1 MPKKLFVIVNEDRFF
16 LSHRK
21 EIALAAREA
30 GWDVTVVCK
39 DTGQRQDVE
48 ALGLKMLELP
58 INPTGMNLSQEL
70 RTWWFLYSL
79 YIKNRDA
86 VIHHVGLKNIL
97 WGGLAAKLARVHG
110 VVNAVSGMGA
120 IFSGDKMGMTAR
132 GILALMRF
140 SNKRKR
146 VKVIFQNQEDKTL
159 FLNRGVV
166 GESQVEFIKGS
177 GVDLND
183 IRYVPEP
190 ESETLKVVFTARMV
204 KEKGVM
210 ELIEAAERLRKD
222 YEGKLEFWLC
232 GRLAVN
238 ADAVSKE
245 ELETRCDG
253 RYIKW
258 LDFQKDIRS
267 ILEQCH
273 IMAFPSYYREGV
285 PKSLIDACA
294 VGRPIVTT
302 NSIGCKD
309 VVDDGV
315 NGFLIPVRDSEAL
328 AQKLRILIEDK
339 NLRVSMGRAA
349 REKAE
354 REFGLDSVVE
364 RHLEI
369 YSELRVES
377 LVLSV
382 ES

>member
-1 MPKKLFVIVNEDRFF
+1 MKKLLMIVNEDRFF

-21 EIALAAREA
+21 DIALAAQRD
-30 GWDVTVVCK
+30 GWQVTIVCK
-39 DTGQRQDVE
+39 DTGQRLEVE
-48 ALGLKMLELP
+48 AMGLKVLELP
-58 INPTGMNLSQEL
+58 INPTGMNPLQEL
-70 RTWWFLYSL
+70 RTWWFLYTL

-86 VIHHVGLKNIL
+86 VVHHVGLKNIL

-110 VVNAVSGMGA
+110 VVNAVSGLGA
-120 IFSGDKMGMTAR
+120 IFSGDKMSVTAR
-132 GILALMRF
+132 GILTILRL
-140 SNKRKR
+140 SNKRER
-146 VKVIFQNQEDKTL
+146 VKVIFQNQEDERL
-159 FLNRGVV
+159 FLQHGIIS
-166 GESQVEFIKGS
+166 ESQAVFIKGS
-177 GVDLND
+177 GVDLNVF
-183 IRYVPEP
+183 RYVPEP
-190 ESETLKVVFTARMV
+190 ENETLKVVFSARMV

-210 ELIEAAERLRKD
+210 EVIEAAERLRKD
-222 YEGKLEFWLC
+222 YEGRVEFWLC

-238 ADAVSKE
+238 ADAISQE
-245 ELETRCDG
+245 ELEARCDG

-258 LDFQKDIRS
+258 LGFQKDMKS
-267 ILEQCH
+267 VLEQCH

-315 NGFLIPVRDSEAL
+315 NGFLVPVKDSEAL

-339 NLRVSMGRAA
+339 ALRVSMGKAA

-354 REFGLDSVVE
+354 REFDIGTVIE

-369 YSELRVES
+369 YKGLEIEK
-377 LVLSV
+377 
-382 ES
+382 

>member
-183 IRYVPEP
+183 FRYVPEP
-190 ESETLKVVFTARMV
+190 VSETLKVVFTARMV

-369 YSELRVES
+369 YSELRV
-377 LVLSV
+377 
-382 ES
+382 

>member
-183 IRYVPEP
+183 FRYVPEP
-190 ESETLKVVFTARMV
+190 VSETLKVVFTARMV

-294 VGRPIVTT
+294 VGRPIITT

-369 YSELRVES
+369 YSEFRV
-377 LVLSV
+377 
-382 ES
+382 